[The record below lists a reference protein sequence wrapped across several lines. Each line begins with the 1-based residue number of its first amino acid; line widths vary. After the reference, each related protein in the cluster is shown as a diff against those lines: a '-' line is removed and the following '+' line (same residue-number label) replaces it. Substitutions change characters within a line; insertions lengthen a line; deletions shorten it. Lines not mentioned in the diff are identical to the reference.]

1 MGSLLLRRRLQRRA
15 FPTLSIV
22 VFVFLLICGI
32 VALFPFFLMLSTSFK
47 PIKEVF
53 LVSTHLLPRQPI
65 LSNYVKVFTESMIL
79 RYLLNGVIV
88 TVFTLAGQLLVIIPA
103 SYAFAKL
110 SFPGK
115 RFLFV
120 LILAALVFPR
130 YIAAVPNFLLFSKL
144 K

>member
-103 SYAFAKL
+103 SYAFA
-110 SFPGK
+110 
-115 RFLFV
+115 
-120 LILAALVFPR
+120 
-130 YIAAVPNFLLFSKL
+130 
-144 K
+144 